1 MAEVTGQLKDTG
13 IQVVHATAG
22 RVRLRAIGLADK
34 TLGSVAEQLR
44 QQEGVYAVKLN
55 ENTGSLVV
63 NFDVASVSLSQLLS
77 GLTDCEIACDSKM
90 LLPSSKSQ
98 TSSLSANSFQK
109 VSGKTLERLIPL
121 TSGILVT
128 RALPVSRWL
137 SLPIYIATAT
147 VTRQVMQQLLSLV
160 QVRQGEEEER
170 EREEKEEKLLIPDAQ
185 SKIEL
190 VHATPG
196 RVRFRVPQMVSDLD
210 YAQRLPQLVGSI
222 EEVTEVRL
230 NRSAGSLAIA
240 YQTDTISDVQMRS
253 RLAKLIEDADPN
265 KNGGADK
272 AEENREIDG
281 DSNGYHPV
289 TLETIEPDI
298 EENSNG
304 HASVKVETSDRD
316 IEEDKQDYLVKQS
329 LQLRQ
334 AEEAKGQEKKENS
347 LSEQYGE
354 STQTSNLVST
364 EEEEVKPPSE
374 KNSTTGFWSGFKPS
388 ILSYFLALMAVMPIP
403 NLVLMT
409 PS

>member
-1 MAEVTGQLKDTG
+1 
-13 IQVVHATAG
+13 
-22 RVRLRAIGLADK
+22 
-34 TLGSVAEQLR
+34 
-44 QQEGVYAVKLN
+44 
-55 ENTGSLVV
+55 
-63 NFDVASVSLSQLLS
+63 
-77 GLTDCEIACDSKM
+77 
-90 LLPSSKSQ
+90 
-98 TSSLSANSFQK
+98 
-109 VSGKTLERLIPL
+109 
-121 TSGILVT
+121 
-128 RALPVSRWL
+128 
-137 SLPIYIATAT
+137 
-147 VTRQVMQQLLSLV
+147 
-160 QVRQGEEEER
+160 
-170 EREEKEEKLLIPDAQ
+170 
-185 SKIEL
+185 
-190 VHATPG
+190 
-196 RVRFRVPQMVSDLD
+196 MVSDLD

-240 YQTDTISDVQMRS
+240 YQADTISDTQMRS
-253 RLAKLIEDADPN
+253 RLAKLIENADPN
-265 KNGGADK
+265 RNGGAEK

-316 IEEDKQDYLVKQS
+316 IEEDKQDCSVKQS

-334 AEEAKGQEKKENS
+334 AEEAKEQEKKENS

-354 STQTSNLVST
+354 STQTSNLFST
-364 EEEEVKPPSE
+364 EEEQVKPPSE